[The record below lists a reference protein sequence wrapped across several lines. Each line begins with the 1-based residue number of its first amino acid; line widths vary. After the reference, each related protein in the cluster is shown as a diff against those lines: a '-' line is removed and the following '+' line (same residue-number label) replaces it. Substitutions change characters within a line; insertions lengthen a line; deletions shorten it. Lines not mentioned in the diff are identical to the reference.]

1 MNRLSFKVVFLVCL
15 AILAFAG
22 NSVLTRLALANSL
35 IDAASFT
42 FVRLLSGALMLL
54 LLCHQD
60 LGLAL
65 PKRQDAIGIMALFV
79 YAIAFTIAY
88 LAMNAATGALVLFA
102 TVQLTMIG
110 IARCKGAHMS
120 WLEYSGVFI
129 AFIGLIWIL
138 APNASAP
145 PVHAAALMVIA
156 GIAWGLYT
164 LDGRKSAS
172 PLQKT
177 ARNFVGAA
185 VLGLAPLLFIDNYT
199 LKIEGVAL
207 ALTSGAITSALGYAI
222 WYKVLPSIT
231 VVIAGTSQLAVPAVA
246 ALGGVVLIGESPTFR
261 LLIGSVIILAG
272 IALTVFGKTSTSN
285 TTKPQGGS
293 VRL

>member
-1 MNRLSFKVVFLVCL
+1 MSRLSFKVVVLLCL

-42 FVRLLSGALMLL
+42 FFRLLSGALMLL
-54 LLCHQD
+54 LLCHQN
-60 LGLAL
+60 LGLTL
-65 PKRQDAIGIMALFV
+65 PKRQDAIGILALFV

-120 WLEYSGVFI
+120 WLEYSGVFV

-164 LDGRKSAS
+164 LDGRKSAA

-185 VLGLAPLLFIDNYT
+185 VLGLAPLLFIDSYT
-199 LKIEGVAL
+199 LRIEGVAL

-231 VVIAGTSQLAVPAVA
+231 VVMAGTCQLAVPAVA

-261 LLIGSVIILAG
+261 LLMGSVIILAG